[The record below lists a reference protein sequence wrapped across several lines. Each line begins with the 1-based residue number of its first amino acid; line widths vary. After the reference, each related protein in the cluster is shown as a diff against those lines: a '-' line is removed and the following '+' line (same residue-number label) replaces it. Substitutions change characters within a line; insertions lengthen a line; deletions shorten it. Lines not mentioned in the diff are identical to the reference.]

1 MAESRYRPS
10 LRSEHDAVIAK
21 LAVPALGTLIAE
33 PLYVLTDTAIVGR
46 IGTTELGGLA
56 LASTVLLTA
65 HAVLIFLAYGTTAA
79 VSRLIGAQQVRDA
92 ADRSIQ
98 ALWLAVGFG
107 LLTIGLVLVFGTWM
121 LELLGGEGD
130 VLAAAELYLGVSIW
144 GFPFL
149 LLMMSAGGSFY
160 GRQNTVTPLVLAV
173 SGALA
178 NLVIEVVLIYG
189 FGYGLG
195 ASALATVIAQV
206 ATGSIAAGLVVRWAG
221 TVGVGPRPVWSTMR
235 QLLQAG
241 RALVIRTVALR
252 GSFTLSAA
260 VAARIGVAEL
270 AAHQVVLQVWG
281 TLALAL
287 DAVAIAGQSLTG
299 TFLGAG
305 DVERARGAARRMIEL
320 DVVFGIVAG
329 LGIVAARRPIA
340 ELFST
345 DPDVVAVTAF
355 ILLFVAVQQP
365 INSIVFA
372 LDGILIGAGDLDYLA
387 QTMVAATAIFA
398 ALAVTVL
405 LSGAG
410 LGWLWAA
417 LGAFMVLRAGFMW
430 RRWRDDV
437 WLVTGAG

>member
-1 MAESRYRPS
+1 MKPRLA
-10 LRSEHDAVIAK
+10 LRSEHDTAIAK

-46 IGTTELGGLA
+46 IGTDELAGLA

-79 VSRLIGAQQVRDA
+79 VSRLIGAGQVRDA
-92 ADRSIQ
+92 ANRSVQ
-98 ALWLAVGFG
+98 ALWLAIGFG
-107 LLTIGLVLVFGTWM
+107 IAVIAIVAAFGTP
-121 LELLGGEGD
+121 LLRLLGGDGA
-130 VLAAAELYLGVSIW
+130 VLEAAELYLGVSIW

-173 SGALA
+173 AGAVA

-195 ASALATVIAQV
+195 ASALSTVIAQTV
-206 ATGSIAAGLVVRWAG
+206 TGLIAVVIVLRWAA
-221 TVGVGPRPVWSTMR
+221 TEGVGPRPNWTTMR
-235 QLLQAG
+235 SLLNAG
-241 RALVIRTVALR
+241 KALVVRTVALR

-299 TFLGAG
+299 NYLGAG
-305 DVERARGAARRMIEL
+305 DIDRARGAARRMIEL

-329 LGIVAARRPIA
+329 LAIVVARRPIA

-365 INSIVFA
+365 VNSVVFA
-372 LDGILIGAGDLDYLA
+372 LDGILIGAGDLTYLA
-387 QTMVAATAIFA
+387 QTMVISTVIFA
-398 ALAVTVL
+398 VLAVAVL
-405 LSGAG
+405 LTGAG

-417 LGAFMVLRAGFMW
+417 LGCFMVLRAGFMW

-437 WLVTGAG
+437 WLVTGAV

>member
-1 MAESRYRPS
+1 M
-10 LRSEHDAVIAK
+10 RSEHDAVIAK

-46 IGTTELGGLA
+46 IGTDELAGLA

-79 VSRLIGAQQVRDA
+79 VSRLIGANQIRDA
-92 ADRSIQ
+92 ADRSVQ

-107 LLTIGLVLVFGTWM
+107 IAVIAIVTAFSTPLLR
-121 LELLGGEGD
+121 LLGGDGA
-130 VLAAAELYLGVSIW
+130 VLEAAELYLGVSIW

-173 SGALA
+173 SGAVA

-195 ASALATVIAQV
+195 ASALATVIAQFV
-206 ATGSIAAGLVVRWAG
+206 TGVIAVVIVLRWAATQGVGSRPNWTTMRSLLNAGKALVV
-221 TVGVGPRPVWSTMR
+221 
-235 QLLQAG
+235 
-241 RALVIRTVALR
+241 RTVALR

-260 VAARIGVAEL
+260 IAARIGVAEL

-299 TFLGAG
+299 NFLGAG

-329 LGIVAARRPIA
+329 LGIVVARQPIA

-355 ILLFVAVQQP
+355 ILLFVAAQQP

-372 LDGILIGAGDLDYLA
+372 LDGILIGAGDLTYLA
-387 QTMVAATAIFA
+387 QTMVISTVIFA
-398 ALAVTVL
+398 GLAVAVL
-405 LSGAG
+405 LTSAG

-417 LGAFMVLRAGFMW
+417 LGCFMLLRAGFMW

>member
-1 MAESRYRPS
+1 MSRLPA

-21 LAVPALGTLIAE
+21 LAVPALGTLVAE

-46 IGTTELGGLA
+46 IGTDELAGLA

-79 VSRLIGAQQVRDA
+79 VSRLIGAKQISEA
-92 ADRSIQ
+92 ADRSVQ
-98 ALWLAVGFG
+98 ALWLAVAFG
-107 LLTIGLVLVFGTWM
+107 IGVIALVMAFGSPM
-121 LELLGGEGD
+121 LRLLGGEGA
-130 VLAAAELYLGVSIW
+130 VLEAAELYLRVSIW

-160 GRQNTVTPLVLAV
+160 GRQNTVTPLVIAV
-173 SGALA
+173 AGAVA

-195 ASALATVIAQV
+195 ASALSTVIAQAGTAVV
-206 ATGSIAAGLVVRWAG
+206 AVSIVLRWAA
-221 TVGVGPRPVWSTMR
+221 TEGVGPQPNWTTMKS
-235 QLLQAG
+235 LLRAG
-241 RALVIRTVALR
+241 KALVVRTVALR

-299 TFLGAG
+299 NFLGAG
-305 DVERARGAARRMIEL
+305 DVEKARGAARRMIEL
-320 DVVFGIVAG
+320 DVVFGF
-329 LGIVAARRPIA
+329 VAAAAIIAARQPIA

-345 DPDVVAVTAF
+345 DPDVISVTAF
-355 ILLFVAVQQP
+355 ILLFVAAQQP
-365 INSIVFA
+365 INSVVFA
-372 LDGILIGAGDLDYLA
+372 LDGILIGAGDLTYLA
-387 QTMVAATAIFA
+387 QTMVISTALFTL
-398 ALAVTVL
+398 LAIAVVVT
-405 LSGAG
+405 GAG

-417 LGAFMVLRAGFMW
+417 LGVFMLLRAGFMW

>member
-1 MAESRYRPS
+1 MK

-46 IGTTELGGLA
+46 IGTTELAGLA

-65 HAVLIFLAYGTTAA
+65 HAILIFLAYGTTAA
-79 VSRLIGAQQVRDA
+79 VSRLIGAGQVGDA

-107 LLTIGLVLVFGTWM
+107 IAVIAVIMVTGTSLLR
-121 LELLGGEGD
+121 LLGGEGD
-130 VLAAAELYLGVSIW
+130 VLEAAQLYLGISIF

-160 GRQNTVTPLVLAV
+160 GRQNTVTPLVIAV
-173 SGALA
+173 AGAVA

-195 ASALATVIAQV
+195 ASALATVIAQIGTALV
-206 ATGSIAAGLVVRWAG
+206 AVWLVVRWSA
-221 TVGVGPRPVWSTMR
+221 TEGVGPQPNWPTMR
-235 QLLQAG
+235 KLLSAG
-241 RALVIRTVALR
+241 KALVVRTVALR

-287 DAVAIAGQSLTG
+287 GCRCD
-299 TFLGAG
+299 
-305 DVERARGAARRMIEL
+305 
-320 DVVFGIVAG
+320 
-329 LGIVAARRPIA
+329 RRPIA
-340 ELFST
+340 DRQLPRS
-345 DPDVVAVTAF
+345 
-355 ILLFVAVQQP
+355 
-365 INSIVFA
+365 
-372 LDGILIGAGDLDYLA
+372 
-387 QTMVAATAIFA
+387 
-398 ALAVTVL
+398 
-405 LSGAG
+405 
-410 LGWLWAA
+410 
-417 LGAFMVLRAGFMW
+417 R
-430 RRWRDDV
+430 
-437 WLVTGAG
+437 

>member
-1 MAESRYRPS
+1 MK
-10 LRSEHDAVIAK
+10 LRSEHDADIAK

-46 IGTTELGGLA
+46 IGTDELAGLA

-79 VSRLIGAQQVRDA
+79 VSRLIGAGNVTDA
-92 ADRSIQ
+92 ADRSVQ
-98 ALWLAVGFG
+98 ALWLALGFG
-107 LLTIGLVLVFGTWM
+107 VMVIGLVAAFGTP
-121 LELLGGEGD
+121 LLRLLGGEGP
-130 VLAAAELYLGVSIW
+130 VLSAAELYLGVSIW

-149 LLMMSAGGSFY
+149 LLMMSASGSFY

-173 SGALA
+173 SGAVA

-206 ATGSIAAGLVVRWAG
+206 GTSIVAVVMVLRWSG
-221 TVGVGPRPVWSTMR
+221 QHGVGPRPNWETM
-235 QLLQAG
+235 QSLLTAG
-241 RALVIRTVALR
+241 RALVVRTVALR

-270 AAHQVVLQVWG
+270 AAHQIVLQVWG

-305 DVERARGAARRMIEL
+305 DVKRARGAARRMIEL
-320 DVVFGIVAG
+320 DVVFGVVAG
-329 LGIVAARRPIA
+329 LAIVAARQPIA
-340 ELFST
+340 SLFSA
-345 DPDVVAVTAF
+345 DPDVIAVTAF

-365 INSIVFA
+365 VNSVVFA
-372 LDGILIGAGDLDYLA
+372 LDGILIGAGDLNYLA
-387 QTMVAATAIFA
+387 KTMVLATTIFA
-398 ALAVTVL
+398 ALATTVL
-405 LSGAG
+405 VTGAG

-417 LGAFMVLRAGFMW
+417 LGVFMLLRAAFMW
-430 RRWRDDV
+430 RRWQDDV

>member
-1 MAESRYRPS
+1 MK
-10 LRSEHDAVIAK
+10 LRSEHDGVIAR

-46 IGTTELGGLA
+46 IGTNELAGLA

-79 VSRLIGAQQVRDA
+79 VSRLIGAGQVAAA

-98 ALWLAVGFG
+98 ALWLAIGFG
-107 LLTIGLVLVFGTWM
+107 VGVIGVVSFAGTPL
-121 LELLGGEGD
+121 LELLGGEGA
-130 VLAAAELYLGVSIW
+130 VLEAAELYLGVSIF

-149 LLMMSAGGSFY
+149 LLMMSASGSFH
-160 GRQNTVTPLVLAV
+160 GRQNTVTPLGLAV
-173 SGALA
+173 VGAIA
-178 NLVIEVVLIYG
+178 NLIIEVVLIYG
-189 FGYGLG
+189 LGYGLG
-195 ASALATVIAQV
+195 ASALSTVIAQLGTSIV
-206 ATGSIAAGLVVRWAG
+206 AVWMVVRWAG
-221 TVGVGPRPVWSTMR
+221 SVGVGPQPNWVTMKS
-235 QLLQAG
+235 LLVAG
-241 RALVIRTVALR
+241 RALVVRTVALR

-305 DVERARGAARRMIEL
+305 DVDRARGAARRMIEL
-320 DVVFGIVAG
+320 DVVFGLAAG

-345 DPDVVAVTAF
+345 DPDVVSVTAF
-355 ILLFVAVQQP
+355 ILVFVAVQQP
-365 INSIVFA
+365 INSVVFA
-372 LDGILIGAGDLDYLA
+372 LDGILIGAGDLTYLA
-387 QTMVAATAIFA
+387 QTMVISTLVFA

-405 LSGAG
+405 VTGAG

-417 LGAFMVLRAGFMW
+417 LGVFMLLRAGFMW
-430 RRWRDDV
+430 RRWIDDV

>member
-1 MAESRYRPS
+1 MK

-46 IGTTELGGLA
+46 IGTTELAGLA

-79 VSRLIGAQQVRDA
+79 VSRLIGAGQVQDA

-107 LLTIGLVLVFGTWM
+107 VAVIAVIMVTGTSLLR
-121 LELLGGEGD
+121 LLGGEGD
-130 VLAAAELYLGVSIW
+130 VLEAAQLYLRVSIF

-160 GRQNTVTPLVLAV
+160 GRQNTVTPLVIAV
-173 SGALA
+173 AGAVA

-189 FGYGLG
+189 FDYGLG
-195 ASALATVIAQV
+195 ASALATVIAQIGTALV
-206 ATGSIAAGLVVRWAG
+206 AVWLVVRWSA
-221 TVGVGPRPVWSTMR
+221 TEGVGPQPNWSTMR
-235 QLLQAG
+235 ALLSAG
-241 RALVIRTVALR
+241 KALVVRTVALR

-299 TFLGAG
+299 NFLGSG
-305 DVERARGAARRMIEL
+305 DVERARGAAKRMIEL
-320 DVVFGIVAG
+320 DVVFGVVAG
-329 LGIVAARRPIA
+329 VAIVAARQPIA

-345 DPDVVAVTAF
+345 DPAVISASAF
-355 ILLFVAVQQP
+355 ILVFVAVQQP
-365 INSIVFA
+365 INSVVFA
-372 LDGILIGAGDLDYLA
+372 LDGILIGAGDLTYLA
-387 QTMVAATAIFA
+387 QTMVIATVIFA
-398 ALAVTVL
+398 ALAIAVL
-405 LSGAG
+405 LTGAG

-417 LGAFMVLRAGFMW
+417 LGVFMVLRAAFMW
-430 RRWRDDV
+430 SRWRNDV
-437 WLVTGAG
+437 WLVTGA

>member
-1 MAESRYRPS
+1 MK
-10 LRSEHDAVIAK
+10 LRSEHDSVIGK
-21 LAVPALGTLIAE
+21 LAIPAFGTLVAE

-46 IGTTELGGLA
+46 IGTTELAGLA

-79 VSRLIGAQQVRDA
+79 VSRLIGAGQMRDA

-107 LLTIGLVLVFGTWM
+107 IGVIAVVRVAGTLL
-121 LELLGGEGD
+121 LELLGGDGD
-130 VLAAAELYLGVSIW
+130 VLEAAELYLDISVF

-149 LLMMSAGGSFY
+149 LLMMSASGSFY
-160 GRQNTVTPLVLAV
+160 GRQNTVTPLALAV
-173 SGALA
+173 AGAVA
-178 NLVIEVVLIYG
+178 NLAIEVVLIYG

-195 ASALATVIAQV
+195 ASALATVIAQIGTAV
-206 ATGSIAAGLVVRWAG
+206 LAVWLVVRWSASE
-221 TVGVGPRPVWSTMR
+221 GVGPHPNWRTMR
-235 QLLQAG
+235 TLLHAG
-241 RALVIRTVALR
+241 KALVVRTVALR

-299 TFLGAG
+299 RFLGAG
-305 DVERARGAARRMIEL
+305 DIARARGAARRMIEL
-320 DVVFGIVAG
+320 DVVFGVVAAVA
-329 LGIVAARRPIA
+329 IVAARDPISR
-340 ELFST
+340 LFST
-345 DPDVVAVTAF
+345 DDAVVSASAF
-355 ILLFVAVQQP
+355 ILLFVAAQQP
-365 INSIVFA
+365 INGLVFA
-372 LDGILIGAGDLDYLA
+372 LDGILIGAGDLAYLA
-387 QTMVAATAIFA
+387 RTMVMATIVFA
-398 ALAVTVL
+398 ALAITVL
-405 LSGAG
+405 LFDAG

-417 LGAFMVLRAGFMW
+417 LGVFMLLRARFLW
-430 RRWRDDV
+430 IRWRNDD

>member
-1 MAESRYRPS
+1 MIGRPRLS
-10 LRSEHDAVIAK
+10 LRSEHDPVIAK

-46 IGTTELGGLA
+46 IGTDELAGLA

-79 VSRLIGAQQVRDA
+79 VSRLIGAKQVRDA

-107 LLTIGLVLVFGTWM
+107 IAVIAIVTAFGTP
-121 LELLGGEGD
+121 LLRLLGGDGT
-130 VLAAAELYLGVSIW
+130 VLEAAELYLGVSIW

-173 SGALA
+173 AGALA

-206 ATGSIAAGLVVRWAG
+206 VVGVIAVWIVIRWAA
-221 TVGVGPRPVWSTMR
+221 TEGVGPQPNWATMKS
-235 QLLQAG
+235 LLSAG
-241 RALVIRTVALR
+241 RALVVRTVALR

-299 TFLGAG
+299 NFLGAG

-320 DVVFGIVAG
+320 DVVFGVVAG
-329 LGIVAARRPIA
+329 LGIVAARQPIA
-340 ELFST
+340 SLFST
-345 DPDVVAVTAF
+345 DPEVVSVTAF

-365 INSIVFA
+365 VNSVVFA
-372 LDGILIGAGDLDYLA
+372 LDGILIGAGDLNYLA
-387 QTMVAATAIFA
+387 QTMVISTVLFAGLATAVV
-398 ALAVTVL
+398 VTGV
-405 LSGAG
+405 G

-417 LGAFMVLRAGFMW
+417 LGVFMLLRAGFMW

-437 WLVTGAG
+437 WLVTGVA

>member
-1 MAESRYRPS
+1 MK
-10 LRSEHDAVIAK
+10 LRSEHDVDIAR
-21 LAVPALGTLIAE
+21 LAIPALGTLIAE

-46 IGTTELGGLA
+46 LGTTELAGLA

-79 VSRLIGAQQVRDA
+79 VSRLIGAGKRQDA

-98 ALWLAVGFG
+98 ALWLAMGFG
-107 LLTIGLVLVFGTWM
+107 IAVIVVLGLLGTW
-121 LELLGGEGD
+121 LLRILGGEGE
-130 VLAAAELYLGVSIW
+130 VLEAAELYLGISIF

-160 GRQNTVTPLVLAV
+160 GRQDTVTPLAIAV
-173 SGALA
+173 AGAVA

-195 ASALATVIAQV
+195 ASALATVLAQIGSAGV
-206 ATGSIAAGLVVRWAG
+206 AVWMVVRWSA
-221 TVGVGPRPVWSTMR
+221 TEGVGPGPNWSTMR
-235 QLLQAG
+235 KLLSAG
-241 RALVIRTVALR
+241 KALVVRTVALR

-320 DVVFGIVAG
+320 DVVFGVLAGVA
-329 LGIVAARRPIA
+329 IVAARRPIA

-345 DPDVVAVTAF
+345 DPDVVSAWAF
-355 ILLFVAVQQP
+355 ILVFVAVQQP
-365 INSIVFA
+365 VNSVVFA
-372 LDGILIGAGDLDYLA
+372 LDGILIGAGDLTYLA
-387 QTMVAATAIFA
+387 QTMVMATLIFA
-398 ALAVTVL
+398 ALAITVL
-405 LSGAG
+405 LTGAG

-417 LGAFMVLRAGFMW
+417 LGVFMVMRAAFMW
-430 RRWRDDV
+430 SRWRNDV
-437 WLVTGAG
+437 WLVTGA

>member
-1 MAESRYRPS
+1 MSVLPA

-46 IGTTELGGLA
+46 IGTDELAGLA

-65 HAVLIFLAYGTTAA
+65 HAILIFLAYGTTAA
-79 VSRLIGAQQVRDA
+79 VSRLIGAKQIHEA
-92 ADRSIQ
+92 ADRSVQ
-98 ALWLAVGFG
+98 ALWLAIAFG
-107 LLTIGLVLVFGTWM
+107 IGIIAVVTAFGTPM
-121 LELLGGEGD
+121 LRLLGGDGV
-130 VLAAAELYLGVSIW
+130 VLEAAELYLGVSIW

-160 GRQNTVTPLVLAV
+160 GRQNTVTPLVIAV
-173 SGALA
+173 AGALA

-195 ASALATVIAQV
+195 ASALATVIAQAGTAVV
-206 ATGSIAAGLVVRWAG
+206 AVWIVLRWAATEGVSPRPNWATMKSLLSAGKALVV
-221 TVGVGPRPVWSTMR
+221 
-235 QLLQAG
+235 
-241 RALVIRTVALR
+241 RTVALR

-299 TFLGAG
+299 NFLGAG
-305 DVERARGAARRMIEL
+305 DVERAKGAAKRMIEL
-320 DVVFGIVAG
+320 DVVFGFVAAAAIV
-329 LGIVAARRPIA
+329 IARRPIA

-345 DPDVVAVTAF
+345 DPDVVSVTAF
-355 ILLFVAVQQP
+355 ILLFVAAQQP
-365 INSIVFA
+365 INSVVFA
-372 LDGILIGAGDLDYLA
+372 LDGILIGAGDLNYLA
-387 QTMVAATAIFA
+387 QTMVISTLLFTGLAI
-398 ALAVTVL
+398 AVVMT
-405 LSGAG
+405 GAG

-417 LGAFMVLRAGFMW
+417 LGVFMLLRAGFMW

>member
-1 MAESRYRPS
+1 MKPRLA

-46 IGTTELGGLA
+46 IGTDELAGLA

-79 VSRLIGAQQVRDA
+79 VSRLIGASQIRDA
-92 ADRSIQ
+92 ADRSVQ

-107 LLTIGLVLVFGTWM
+107 IGVIAIVTVFGTP
-121 LELLGGEGD
+121 LLRLLGGDGA
-130 VLAAAELYLGVSIW
+130 VLEAAELYLGVSIW

-173 SGALA
+173 AGALA

-189 FGYGLG
+189 FDYGLG
-195 ASALATVIAQV
+195 ASALSTVIAQLV
-206 ATGSIAAGLVVRWAG
+206 TGVIAVVIVLRWAA
-221 TVGVGPRPVWSTMR
+221 TEGVGPRPNWATMKS
-235 QLLQAG
+235 LLSAG
-241 RALVIRTVALR
+241 KALVVRTVALR

-299 TFLGAG
+299 NFLGAG

-329 LGIVAARRPIA
+329 LGIVVARRPIA

-365 INSIVFA
+365 VNSVVFA
-372 LDGILIGAGDLDYLA
+372 LDGILIGAGDLTYLA
-387 QTMVAATAIFA
+387 QTMVISTAVFA
-398 ALAVTVL
+398 GLAVAVL
-405 LSGAG
+405 VTGAG

-417 LGAFMVLRAGFMW
+417 LGCFMVLRAGFMW

>member
-1 MAESRYRPS
+1 MK
-10 LRSEHDAVIAK
+10 LRSDYDVVIAR

-79 VSRLIGAQQVRDA
+79 VSRFIGAERVRDA
-92 ADRSIQ
+92 ADRSVQ
-98 ALWLAVGFG
+98 ALWLA
-107 LLTIGLVLVFGTWM
+107 LVFGVVFIVVLLMFGTPL
-121 LELLGGEGD
+121 LELLGGED
-130 VLAAAELYLGVSIW
+130 EVLAAAELYLGISVY

-160 GRQNTVTPLVLAV
+160 GRQDTVTPLVLAV
-173 SGALA
+173 VGAVA
-178 NLVIEVVLIYG
+178 NLIIEVILIYG
-189 FGYGLG
+189 LGYGLG
-195 ASALATVIAQV
+195 ASALSTVIAQV
-206 ATGSIAAGLVVRWAG
+206 GTGSVAAWMVLRWSSS
-221 TVGVGPRPVWSTMR
+221 VDVGPRPNWTTMKS
-235 QLLQAG
+235 LLAAG
-241 RALVIRTVALR
+241 KALVVRTVALR

-287 DAVAIAGQSLTG
+287 DAVAIAGQTLTG

-320 DVVFGIVAG
+320 DVVFGLAAG
-329 LGIVAARRPIA
+329 ATIVAARQPIA
-340 ELFST
+340 GLFST
-345 DPDVVAVTAF
+345 DPDVVSLSAF

-365 INSIVFA
+365 VNGLVFA

-387 QTMVAATAIFA
+387 QTMVIATMIFA
-398 ALAVTVL
+398 ALAVAVL
-405 LSGAG
+405 ATGAG
-410 LGWLWAA
+410 LGWLWGM
-417 LGAFMVLRAGFMW
+417 LGVFMVLRVGFLW

>member
-1 MAESRYRPS
+1 MR
-10 LRSEHDAVIAK
+10 LRSEHDKSITR

-46 IGTTELGGLA
+46 IGTEELGGLA

-79 VSRLIGAQQVRDA
+79 VARLIGAGRVGDA

-107 LLTIGLVLVFGTWM
+107 IALIALLTLFGTP
-121 LELLGGEGD
+121 LLKLLGGEGE
-130 VLAAAELYLGVSIW
+130 VLAAAELYLGISVF

-149 LLMMSAGGSFY
+149 LLVMSAGGSFH
-160 GRQNTVTPLVLAV
+160 GRQDTVTPLVLAV
-173 SGALA
+173 VGAGA
-178 NLVIEVVLIYG
+178 NLIIEVVLIYG

-195 ASALATVIAQV
+195 ASALSTVIAQIG
-206 ATGSIAAGLVVRWAG
+206 TSIPAVWLVLRWSRS
-221 TVGVGPRPVWSTMR
+221 VGVGPRPNWVTMR
-235 QLLQAG
+235 SLLTAG
-241 RALVIRTVALR
+241 KALVVRTIALR

-260 VAARIGVAEL
+260 VAARIGVVEL
-270 AAHQVVLQVWG
+270 AAHQVALQVWG

-299 TFLGAG
+299 TYLGAG
-305 DVERARGAARRMIEL
+305 DVGRARGAARRMIEL
-320 DVVFGIVAG
+320 DVLFGVVGGLVIVT
-329 LGIVAARRPIA
+329 ARQPIA

-345 DPDVVAVTAF
+345 DPDVVSMTAF
-355 ILLFVAVQQP
+355 ILLFVAAQQP
-365 INSIVFA
+365 VNGVVFA
-372 LDGILIGAGDLDYLA
+372 LDGILIGAGDLAYLA
-387 QTMVAATAIFA
+387 RTMVAATAIFA
-398 ALAVTVL
+398 GLAVTVL
-405 LSGAG
+405 LSDAG

-417 LGAFMVLRAGFMW
+417 LGIFMLLRAGFLW

-437 WLVTGAG
+437 WLVTGAD